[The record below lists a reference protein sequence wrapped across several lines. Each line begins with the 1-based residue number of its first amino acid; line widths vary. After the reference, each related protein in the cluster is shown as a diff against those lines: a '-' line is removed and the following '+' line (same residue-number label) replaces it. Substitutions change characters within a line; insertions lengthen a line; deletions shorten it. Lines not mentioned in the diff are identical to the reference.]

1 MEFTTYVRR
10 PFVVQA
16 VEVTTANIAEV
27 ATLVGELNEKR
38 DGTPYIMV
46 NPELVPN
53 VERVYPGYYMTKMG
67 DNVRCYSRRV
77 FREQF
82 MEKNEENRGLF
93 DYVEHGL

>member
-1 MEFTTYVRR
+1 MEFATYVRR

-27 ATLVGELNEKR
+27 AVLVGELNEKR

-82 MEKNEENRGLF
+82 MEKNEQNLTLF